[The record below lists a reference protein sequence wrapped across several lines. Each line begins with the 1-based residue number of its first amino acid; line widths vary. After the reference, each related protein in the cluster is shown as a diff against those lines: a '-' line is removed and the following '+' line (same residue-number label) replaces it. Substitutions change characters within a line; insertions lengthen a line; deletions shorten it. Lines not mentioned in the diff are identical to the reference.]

1 MVLELLRL
9 IIDFGFMV
17 LIWAVQLVIY
27 PSFKYYNSSNLILW
41 HQTYTKRVIVIVLP
55 LMVTQLLLSVVHLF
69 EILNWYSIVSFAIIL
84 MLWALTF
91 LIFVPLHV
99 SIDKGNPAENV
110 CVKLVQK
117 NWVRT
122 CLWSLL
128 FFISFFYFL
137 SIQK

>member
-1 MVLELLRL
+1 MILELLRL

-27 PSFKYYNSSNLILW
+27 PSFKYYNSSNLIRW
-41 HQTYTKRVIVIVLP
+41 HQIYTKRVTVIVLP
-55 LMVTQLLLSVVHLF
+55 LMVTQLILSVFHLF
-69 EILNWYSIVSFAIIL
+69 EVLNWYSIVSFAIIL

-99 SIDKGNPAENV
+99 SIDKGNPAEIV
-110 CVKLVQK
+110 CINLVQK

-128 FFISFFYFL
+128 FFISLFYFL